1 MDAFENVYR
10 NGDPLSL
17 CPDEHVDVDLV
28 ERVVVGVDLDPPPD
42 LVVHPVGL
50 DQVNEFNTFI
60 NPHPEN
66 QGYLQQ
72 HALEATNTCRTKFI
86 FSTYEVVL
94 ESTNTY
100 SLRFILINVLT

>member
-50 DQVNEFNTFI
+50 DQVNELHTFVD
-60 NPHPEN
+60 PHPEN

-72 HALEATNTCRTKFI
+72 HALESTNTCRTKFI
-86 FSTYEVVL
+86 FSVKFRVC
-94 ESTNTY
+94 
-100 SLRFILINVLT
+100 F